1 MAYCFRPITEEE
13 ISKAKFLTFNQ
24 LDKWNDR
31 IEARIQAI
39 KDKYTIEQINMALEI
54 QSEMNGIKYEYRNWK
69 AAEEKMLK
77 S

>member
-1 MAYCFRPITEEE
+1 MAYCSRPVTDEELRR
-13 ISKAKFLTFNQ
+13 AARLTASE
-24 LDKWNDR
+24 LDSWKDR
-31 IEARIQAI
+31 IEARTQAVY
-39 KDKYTIEQINMALEI
+39 DKYTAEQIDMALKI